1 MKEKLVAYLYDFTAG
16 SSWDDDKV
24 PEQVRAL
31 FTAAC
36 FIGDI
41 DADTKEADYILQTL
55 YQSVPEESITY
66 DAFQDFMLELIV

>member
-1 MKEKLVAYLYDFTAG
+1 MKEKLISYLREFVAG
-16 SSWDDDKV
+16 NSWDDDKV

-55 YQSVPEESITY
+55 YQSAPEESITY